1 MFKLILAGL
10 VSLAGVQSQE
20 LKAGLKTS
28 LDISILDQAKD
39 VWFDQLLTVINNIQL
54 PDLDD
59 GHGSYLKGNKL
70 TILERTS
77 KVDFYP
83 DVANNAVVFSNKK
96 ISAIAT
102 CEKFRYKIAP
112 LIFADGSAE
121 VDINTIEIDA
131 GLSFSTTVLPSGHV
145 VPYVTG
151 ADVYTHINRFDIV
164 IKLQGNYITE
174 IGEIA

>member
-39 VWFDQLLTVINNIQL
+39 VWFDKLLTVINNIQL

-77 KVDFYP
+77 
-83 DVANNAVVFSNKK
+83 
-96 ISAIAT
+96 
-102 CEKFRYKIAP
+102 
-112 LIFADGSAE
+112 
-121 VDINTIEIDA
+121 
-131 GLSFSTTVLPSGHV
+131 
-145 VPYVTG
+145 
-151 ADVYTHINRFDIV
+151 
-164 IKLQGNYITE
+164 
-174 IGEIA
+174 